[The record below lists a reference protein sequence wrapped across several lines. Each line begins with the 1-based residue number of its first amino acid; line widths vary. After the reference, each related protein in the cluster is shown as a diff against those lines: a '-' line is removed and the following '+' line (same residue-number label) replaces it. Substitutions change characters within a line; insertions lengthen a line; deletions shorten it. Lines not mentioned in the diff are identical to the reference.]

1 MTIYN
6 SPNLIVDHSNIRKI
20 LIIQLGGIGDVVLTT
35 PIFGVLRNKFP
46 QAQIH
51 FLTSS
56 LVSKLFRRDP
66 YLDEVLVYPTPS
78 TALYRVFR
86 YFTKSRTN
94 QYDLVIDYQCTPG
107 TAQLSWFSGARYRLG
122 WKMKRRQWAYNLF
135 SEANNSADYVAL
147 QKIKALKELGIIE
160 KPGKLQ
166 IFLDQD
172 DVKEV
177 KKYFLT
183 ENINPQ
189 QLKINMTP
197 VGQVQTRQWEIDHY
211 VTLAERLIEK
221 YHATVFFSGKNEDQ
235 GKLHSLASQAKYEI
249 KVLPVWPLH
258 QFTAFLSQVDL
269 HFSYDNGPK
278 HLAIAVNTPT
288 LSLFATDMPSLWN
301 PMDDPNHPFLL
312 AEVPCRYCR
321 LTECRLMVCMKSI
334 PPEKVIDQMERI
346 PALRSKIML

>member
-1 MTIYN
+1 M
-6 SPNLIVDHSNIRKI
+6 IVNQSKIRNI

-35 PIFGVLRNKFP
+35 PVFPVLRNQFP

-56 LVSKLFRRDP
+56 LLNKLFSRDP
-66 YLDEVLVYPTPS
+66 YLDEVLVYPTPR
-78 TALYRVFR
+78 TALFR
-86 YFTKSRTN
+86 IFRFFTKIRAN

-107 TAQLSWFSGARYRLG
+107 TAQLSWFSAARYRLG

-147 QKIKALKELGIIE
+147 QKIKALKELGINE

-166 IFLDQD
+166 IFLDKD
-172 DVKEV
+172 DVNEV
-177 KKYFLT
+177 KKYFLK
-183 ENINPQ
+183 EDIHPHRF
-189 QLKINMTP
+189 KINMTP

-221 YHATVFFSGKNEDQ
+221 YHATVFFSGKKEDQ
-235 GKLHSLASQAKYEI
+235 QKLRSLASQSQYEI
-249 KVLPVWPLH
+249 KVLPVWPLPL
-258 QFTAFLSQVDL
+258 FTAFLSQVDL

-288 LSLFATDMPSLWN
+288 LSLFATDRPSLWN
-301 PMDDPNHPFLL
+301 PLNDPNHPFLL

-321 LTECRLMVCMKSI
+321 LTECRLMICMKSI
-334 PPEKVIDQMERI
+334 PPEKVINQIESI
-346 PALRSKIML
+346 PALRNKTRL